1 MACTAMQVEG
11 LFKELCEAIPSGFM
25 MQDFSD
31 AAEASPD
38 KGAQSVA
45 ELSPEDLEVSHMLHQ
60 T

>member
-1 MACTAMQVEG
+1 MQVEG
-11 LFKELCEAIPSGFM
+11 LFKELCKAIPNGFM
-25 MQDFSD
+25 MQVFSG

-45 ELSPEDLEVSHMLHQ
+45 ELPPEDLEVSHMLHQ